1 MLGDLLM
8 EVNGT
13 MTSVAVGKPVPEG
26 SRVDAEVASEIS
38 GKVNGASLETH
49 YVIIRP
55 DGRSGYGEG
64 RALLNTANGD
74 AIQVHYP
81 LGMGRSTSPGTFT
94 VKGCVT
100 FSTVSSSL
108 QWLND
113 VLGVWEGTWDLA
125 NVSGTRLFT
134 SGNTPSRVV
143 SATASSRVDATS
155 NKGARGARLFWR
167 PYSLRRALVAHQT
180 SDHAHH
186 QFHRLLVG

>member
-94 VKGCVT
+94 VKGCVL
-100 FSTVSSSL
+100 SAPYL
-108 QWLND
+108 QVYNGSMTC
-113 VLGVWEGTWDLA
+113 LGCG
-125 NVSGTRLFT
+125 R
-134 SGNTPSRVV
+134 
-143 SATASSRVDATS
+143 
-155 NKGARGARLFWR
+155 ARGIWL
-167 PYSLRRALVAHQT
+167 T
-180 SDHAHH
+180 
-186 QFHRLLVG
+186 